1 MSGQGSV
8 DPNRS
13 GCRIG
18 RDSPSELTRKRTAV
32 RFLTF
37 GPYPMRMTL
46 IIALLFLTVGVEGI
60 SVLNSSGHHFAFGRG
75 RDNAF
80 IGLDFGRN
88 PYGTS
93 VSFSTTSGRR
103 RLTTALMR
111 AVEARET
118 RMSFDFGFDFRSVI
132 QMDDKG
138 GITLDGEVM
147 QSIGTFLVEVERANA
162 LAERQGR
169 GFEVDVVVTD
179 FRLADGVGFEG
190 SPPLQI
196 GEFPDLI
203 TNSALRDAVLLA
215 FEPAFKRLGNHPLVT
230 LNLMNEP
237 ENISLFSSYVL
248 SRILGGRW
256 VRVRFDAAE

>member
-1 MSGQGSV
+1 
-8 DPNRS
+8 
-13 GCRIG
+13 
-18 RDSPSELTRKRTAV
+18 
-32 RFLTF
+32 
-37 GPYPMRMTL
+37 MRMTL
-46 IIALLFLTVGVEGI
+46 IIALLFLMVGVEGI
-60 SVLNSSGHHFAFGRG
+60 SVLNASGHHFAFGRG

-93 VSFSTTSGRR
+93 VSFATTSGRR

-118 RMSFDFGFDFRSVI
+118 RRTFGFDFRSVI
-132 QMDDKG
+132 QLDDKG

-179 FRLADGVGFEG
+179 FRLADGV
-190 SPPLQI
+190 
-196 GEFPDLI
+196 
-203 TNSALRDAVLLA
+203 
-215 FEPAFKRLGNHPLVT
+215 
-230 LNLMNEP
+230 
-237 ENISLFSSYVL
+237 
-248 SRILGGRW
+248 
-256 VRVRFDAAE
+256 